1 MKKTTVAIIVFGLVL
16 CFTVG
21 GALAWLIDTTP
32 SVTNTFTYGDI
43 EIDLTETSRPYE
55 MVPGKVLSK
64 DPKITVKADSEPC
77 WLFVQVNESANLG
90 EFIEYEIAGGWEEL
104 DTVAGVYYRK
114 VDASTGAQTFS
125 VLGGNSYNT
134 SALSGDWNWSED
146 EVLVKPEVEK
156 GDLNALDASGV
167 ENAAYPTLTFT
178 AYAVQYEGF
187 GGQPHR
193 RVGANPVREYHHNH
207 TVTPHP

>member
-21 GALAWLIDTTP
+21 GALAWLIDETP
-32 SVTNTFTYGDI
+32 SVTNKFTYGDI

-77 WLFVQVNESANLG
+77 WLFVQVNESANLD
-90 EFIEYEIAGGWEEL
+90 EFIEYGIATGWHPLSEE
-104 DTVAGVYYRK
+104 AGVYYRH
-114 VDASTGAQTFS
+114 VVANGEEQTFS

-134 SALSGDWNWSED
+134 SELSGAWNWSED

-167 ENAAYPTLTFT
+167 ESAAYPTLTFT

-187 GGQPHR
+187 EGNPTAAWAQITS
-193 RVGANPVREYHHNH
+193 AN
-207 TVTPHP
+207 TTTTTP

>member
-21 GALAWLIDTTP
+21 GALAWLIDETP
-32 SVTNTFTYGDI
+32 SVTNKFTYGDI

-77 WLFVQVNESANLG
+77 WLFVQVNESANLD
-90 EFIEYEIAGGWEEL
+90 EFIEYGIATGWHPLSEE
-104 DTVAGVYYRK
+104 AGVYYRH
-114 VDASTGAQTFS
+114 VVANGEEQTFS

-134 SALSGDWNWSED
+134 SELSGAWNWSED

-167 ENAAYPTLTFT
+167 ESAAYPTLTFT

-187 GGQPHR
+187 EDNPAAAWAQITS
-193 RVGANPVREYHHNH
+193 AN
-207 TVTPHP
+207 TTTTTP

>member
-21 GALAWLIDTTP
+21 GALAWLIDETP
-32 SVTNTFTYGDI
+32 SVTNKFTYGDI

-77 WLFVQVNESANLG
+77 WLFVQVNESANLD
-90 EFIEYEIAGGWEEL
+90 EFIEYGIATGWHPLSEE
-104 DTVAGVYYRK
+104 AGVYYRH
-114 VDASTGAQTFS
+114 VVANGEEQTFS

-134 SALSGDWNWSED
+134 SELSGAWNWSED

-156 GDLNALDASGV
+156 GDLNALDASAV
-167 ENAAYPTLTFT
+167 ESAAYPTLTFT

-187 GGQPHR
+187 EDNPAAAWAQITS
-193 RVGANPVREYHHNH
+193 AN
-207 TVTPHP
+207 TTTTTP

>member
-21 GALAWLIDTTP
+21 GALAWLIDETEP
-32 SVTNTFTYGDI
+32 VTNTFTYGDI
-43 EIDLTETSRPYE
+43 EIALDETSRPYE

-64 DPKITVKADSEPC
+64 DPKITVKANSEPC

-90 EFIEYEIAGGWEEL
+90 EFIEYEIATSWTPL
-104 DTVAGVYYRK
+104 PTVSGVYYRK
-114 VDASTGAQTFS
+114 VDASTEDQTFS
-125 VLGGNSYNT
+125 VLGGSAYNT
-134 SALSGDWNWSED
+134 SALSGAWNWSED

-167 ENAAYPTLTFT
+167 ESAAYPTLTFT
-178 AYAVQYEGF
+178 AYAVQHEGF
-187 GGQPHR
+187 EGNPTAAWAQITS
-193 RVGANPVREYHHNH
+193 AN
-207 TVTPHP
+207 TTTTTP

>member
-167 ENAAYPTLTFT
+167 ENAAYPTLTEGNPT
-178 AYAVQYEGF
+178 AAWAQI
-187 GGQPHR
+187 QS
-193 RVGANPVREYHHNH
+193 AN
-207 TVTPHP
+207 TTTTTP

>member
-21 GALAWLIDTTP
+21 GALAWLIDETP

-43 EIDLTETSRPYE
+43 KIALTETSQPYE

-64 DPKITVKADSEPC
+64 DPKITVTADSEPC
-77 WLFVQVNESANLG
+77 WLFVQVNESANLD
-90 EFIEYEIAGGWEEL
+90 EFIEYGIAADWQPLSEE
-104 DTVAGVYYRK
+104 AGVYYRY
-114 VDASTGAQTFS
+114 VVANGEEQTFS
-125 VLGGNSYNT
+125 VLGGSAYDT

-167 ENAAYPTLTFT
+167 ESAAYPTLTFT

-187 GGQPHR
+187 ED
-193 RVGANPVREYHHNH
+193 NP
-207 TVTPHP
+207 TAAWAQITSADTTTTTP

>member
-156 GDLNALDASGV
+156 GDLNALG
-167 ENAAYPTLTFT
+167 
-178 AYAVQYEGF
+178 
-187 GGQPHR
+187 
-193 RVGANPVREYHHNH
+193 RVGASK
-207 TVTPHP
+207 TPPTPRSPSPLTPCSTRLRGHPTAAWAQIQSANTTTTTP

>member
-1 MKKTTVAIIVFGLVL
+1 M
-16 CFTVG
+16 
-21 GALAWLIDTTP
+21 
-32 SVTNTFTYGDI
+32 TNKFTYGDI

-77 WLFVQVNESANLG
+77 WLFVQVNESANLD
-90 EFIEYEIAGGWEEL
+90 EFIEYGIATGWHPLSEE
-104 DTVAGVYYRK
+104 AGVYYRH
-114 VDASTGAQTFS
+114 VVANGEEQTFS

-134 SALSGDWNWSED
+134 SELSGAWNWSED

-167 ENAAYPTLTFT
+167 ESAAYPTLTFT

-187 GGQPHR
+187 EDNPAAAWAQITS
-193 RVGANPVREYHHNH
+193 AN
-207 TVTPHP
+207 TTTTTP

>member
-156 GDLNALDASGV
+156 GDLNALDASGRRKRRLPH
-167 ENAAYPTLTFT
+167 AHLHRLRG
-178 AYAVQYEGF
+178 AVRGLR
-187 GGQPHR
+187 GQPHR